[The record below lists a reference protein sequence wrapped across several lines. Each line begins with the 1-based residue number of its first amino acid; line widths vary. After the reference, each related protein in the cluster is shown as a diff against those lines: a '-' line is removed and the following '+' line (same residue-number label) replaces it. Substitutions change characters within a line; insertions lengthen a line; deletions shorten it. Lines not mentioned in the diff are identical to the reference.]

1 MKGVILA
8 AGKGTRLYPITHHI
22 PKPLLP
28 IANRPT
34 LHYAFDKLKEL
45 RITDICIVVGE
56 MGPQMKE
63 ELGDGSQ
70 FGISLSYVTQT
81 QPQGLAHAVGF
92 AKDFVAGDDFVLYL
106 GDAIY
111 SEGFAQYAARFRE
124 SGCANLNIVKPVE
137 DPSRF
142 GVANVDGDRIVKL
155 VEKPKEPESNLAMAG
170 LYFFGPQLW
179 SVLPDLKPS
188 GRGEYEITD
197 AIQMLIDRGE
207 TVLAGVYDGVW
218 FDTGTLDS
226 FLETS
231 AFLTKGA
238 SNIEGELTGEASGSV
253 VIGSGAVVNC
263 TSISNSVVMPGAR
276 VAVKGTIDRCILAG
290 AVSMEEDLSDQILY
304 GS

>member
-28 IANRPT
+28 LANRPT
-34 LHYAFDKLKEL
+34 LHYAFDRLKEL
-45 RITDICIVVGE
+45 GITEICIVVGE
-56 MGPQMKE
+56 MGPQMQS

-81 QPQGLAHAVGF
+81 HPQGLAHAVQF
-92 AKDFVAGDDFVLYL
+92 AKEFVGDDDFVLYL

-111 SEGFAQYAARFRE
+111 SEGFKEHYDKFRS

-155 VEKPKEPESNLAMAG
+155 VEKPKNPESNLAMAG
-170 LYFFGPQLW
+170 LYFFGSQIW

-188 GRGEYEITD
+188 ARGEFEITD

-207 TVLAGVYDGVW
+207 LVLAGIYEGVW

-231 AFLTKGA
+231 DFLLSGANQLEGDVEGEIGTSVVVGKGA
-238 SNIEGELTGEASGSV
+238 FVA
-253 VIGSGAVVNC
+253 C
-263 TSISNSVVMPGAR
+263 HSISQSVIMPGAEVR
-276 VAVKGTIDRCILAG
+276 VNGTIKRCILAG
-290 AVSMEEDLSDQILY
+290 KVNSEFDLENEIRYD
-304 GS
+304 